1 MEERYVEIRF
11 YFYLLKLLAK
21 FKYSIHV
28 LDVIE
33 AYCALGEID
42 VRVIKNL
49 LRQVKENCGIINT
62 YKEEAVYIGRQNK
75 ISYRKL
81 AKETGISV
89 ATQVRLNKYYD
100 EHPDMYIGVT
110 RHLSKPQYDEVYKFM
125 KMVDI
130 MKEL

>member
-11 YFYLLKLLAK
+11 YYYMMKLLST

-33 AYCALGEID
+33 AYCNLAD
-42 VRVIKNL
+42 VDSGIIKSL
-49 LRQVKENCGIINT
+49 LQQIREGSGLINT
-62 YKEEAVYIGRQNK
+62 YKEEAVYIGRQNN

-81 AKETGISV
+81 AKETGVSL

-100 EHPDMYIGVT
+100 EHPDMYKGIE
-110 RHLSKPQYDEVYKFM
+110 RHTDDITYNAIYKFM
-125 KMVDI
+125 KVVDI
-130 MKEL
+130 LKEM